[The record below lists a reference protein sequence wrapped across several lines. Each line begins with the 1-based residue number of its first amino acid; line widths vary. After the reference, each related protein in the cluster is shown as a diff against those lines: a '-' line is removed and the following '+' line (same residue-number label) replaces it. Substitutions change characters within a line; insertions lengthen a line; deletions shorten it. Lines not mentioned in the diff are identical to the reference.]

1 MCAGHIY
8 KRRPSLLKSKGEKL
22 EKLFA
27 AWHGDRTREMLA
39 VALNH
44 QFGTLTGGASQVGPQ
59 VWSFVKAA
67 KENCYSVQYCSS
79 CREPGKWGPVYS

>member
-1 MCAGHIY
+1 
-8 KRRPSLLKSKGEKL
+8 
-22 EKLFA
+22 
-27 AWHGDRTREMLA
+27 MLA
-39 VALNH
+39 VVLNR

-79 CREPGKWGPVYS
+79 CREPGSCVLIIFWHLTPTHPEPGLRAAAAPPPPSQSHGGT